1 MALTKITGQVV
12 DTTTDLVVGVTTV
25 GGGVSA
31 VDGFFSGIIT
41 AVGDASFSGNV
52 SVGGTLT
59 YEDVTNIDAVGLVTA
74 RNGIVVGSGITL
86 SKDGD
91 GFFTG
96 IVTAT
101 SFVGSGAELTGV
113 ASTENIRTNTNA
125 TFLQNVSI
133 VGTSTVTGNIVPSS
147 DSATDIGT
155 NSVRFQNA
163 YVDNYYGSG
172 ANLTGI
178 NADVVDDTSPQLG
191 GDLDTNTKN
200 IKLGDSGTPGASGD
214 DTLIFG
220 ADDDM
225 RMYHDGS
232 NGYLSNNTG
241 AFVVQDSHAG
251 ANAII
256 VRKGAEVELM
266 HNNSQKFETTS
277 YGTHVT
283 GYQTSSSYIGFH
295 VVGQLNDH
303 GFGTNHGSG
312 ITNFDIDYYSP
323 IPMFGSKTIQ
333 SGSSYLSFPSYA
345 SGNYVKFTAPVSGL
359 YQLELMAS
367 VETHHGGDWCAFGWE
382 LNTTTV
388 SSDGDLSNNGL
399 GILAVYE
406 RAGGDE
412 GMGCHF
418 STTIYMAANDYA
430 ILYQQST
437 AAVRWKGNQY
447 YVRGHLIH

>member
-1 MALTKITGQVV
+1 MALTKVTGQVIKN
-12 DTTTDLVVGVTTV
+12 TTDVTVGVLTVTNTLAV
-25 GGGVSA
+25 GGTVS
-31 VDGFFSGIIT
+31 I
-41 AVGDASFSGNV
+41 
-52 SVGGTLT
+52 GGTLT
-59 YEDVTNIDAVGLVTA
+59 YEDVTNVDAVGLITA

-96 IVTAT
+96 VVTAT
-101 SFVGSGAELTGV
+101 SYRG
-113 ASTENIRTNTNA
+113 
-125 TFLQNVSI
+125 
-133 VGTSTVTGNIVPSS
+133 
-147 DSATDIGT
+147 D
-155 NSVRFQNA
+155 
-163 YVDNYYGSG
+163 G

-178 NADVVDDTSPQLG
+178 NADVVDDTTPQLG

-200 IKLGDSGTPGASGD
+200 IKFGDSGTPGASGD

-225 RMYHDGS
+225 RMYHDGTDAFI
-232 NGYLSNNTG
+232 SNNTG

-277 YGTHVT
+277 YGTKVT
-283 GYQTSSSYIGFH
+283 GYQSSSSYIGFH

-323 IPMFGSKTIQ
+323 IPMFGTKTIQ

-345 SGNYVKFTAPVSGL
+345 SGNYVKFTAPVAGL

-388 SSDGDLSNNGL
+388 SSDGDLANNGL
-399 GILAVYE
+399 GVLAVYE

-412 GMGCHF
+412 GAGSHF
-418 STTIYMAANDYA
+418 STTIYMAESDYA
-430 ILYQQST
+430 ILYHQS
-437 AAVRWKGNQY
+437 AASIRFKGNQY